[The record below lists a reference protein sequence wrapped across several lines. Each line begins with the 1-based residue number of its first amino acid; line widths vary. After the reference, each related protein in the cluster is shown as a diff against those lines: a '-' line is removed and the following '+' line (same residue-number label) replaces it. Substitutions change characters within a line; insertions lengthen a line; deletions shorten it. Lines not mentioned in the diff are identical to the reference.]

1 MIVCSTSGGKQVGCT
16 FLDWSIYFLSG
27 QIEHFN
33 AESEKWA
40 PLTNNPLQDVTA
52 HGHPKIR
59 SYGVNL
65 TQKIISKFQ
74 DLPGLSSFYMIA
86 PPIAE
91 AANELGI
98 DRQTITLDQWNTIE
112 NYTVEFYNKSL
123 DLASEQGVKIIFVSL
138 DDNLKIF
145 ANTLRYLG
153 KMPFENRYAES
164 KEEITDSFDQLFFK
178 DSVESWES
186 LGLDTVWDKRER
198 MALRQNFFDYKP
210 IKAELDF
217 DHYWIDAQNLW
228 HNGERELPKIMSWL
242 GLELNPDKFKEWKSI
257 YRKWQEIILDTLQ
270 FQYNHKHIVD
280 SIVNNWSY
288 PIDLTF
294 EQEAF
299 IQHCLIY
306 QHNLNLKTW
315 QLEKFPN
322 NTQELH
328 KLLEPN
334 IHPL

>member
-1 MIVCSTSGGKQVGCT
+1 MIICSTSGGKQVGCT

-27 QIEHFN
+27 QTEHFN
-33 AESEKWA
+33 VESEKWA
-40 PLTNNPLQDVTA
+40 PLTNNPLQDITA

-59 SYGVNL
+59 SYGVNR
-65 TQKIISKFQ
+65 TQKIISKIQ
-74 DLPGLSSFYMIA
+74 DLPGLSSFYMIT

-91 AANELGI
+91 AAKELSI
-98 DRQTITLDQWNTIE
+98 DRQTITVDQWNSIAD
-112 NYTVEFYNKSL
+112 YTVEFYNKSL
-123 DLASEQGVKIIFVSL
+123 DLASKQGVKIIFVSL

-153 KMPFENRYAES
+153 KMPFENRYADT
-164 KEEITDSFDQLFFK
+164 KEEITDSFDRLFFK
-178 DSVESWES
+178 DSVDTWKN
-186 LGLDTVWDKRER
+186 LGLDTIWDKRER
-198 MALRQNFFDYKP
+198 MALKQNFFDYNP
-210 IKAELDF
+210 INAELDF

-242 GLELNPDKFKEWKSI
+242 GLQLNPDKFEEWKPI

-270 FQYNHKHIVD
+270 FQYNYKHIVD